1 MKRILLE
8 PTNQYES
15 QWKINIESSI
25 KHQNVVLTAK
35 NNNLGNLCP
44 NLHGSIF
51 RQKNCKQISV
61 INISEITEKLSVK
74 KQMNWPYIS
83 IMHAEC
89 CTIIGAKINDVE
101 KMQGHWSIRTSKLHC
116 KIKVYSHMACL
127 PCMWASNIWCFTL
140 LCAAIRWRENWG

>member
-25 KHQNVVLTAK
+25 KHQNAVLISK
-35 NNNLGNLCP
+35 NNNLGNLGL
-44 NLHGSIF
+44 NLYDSIF

-74 KQMNWPYIS
+74 KQMN
-83 IMHAEC
+83 
-89 CTIIGAKINDVE
+89 
-101 KMQGHWSIRTSKLHC
+101 
-116 KIKVYSHMACL
+116 
-127 PCMWASNIWCFTL
+127 
-140 LCAAIRWRENWG
+140 